1 MTSLNPSIKVSII
14 IPTYNRKVTLQRTIE
29 SLFNQTF
36 PKNNYEVI
44 VVDDGSTDGT
54 ESLVRDMVERAP
66 VSLSY
71 LKQKNQGPPAARNFG
86 IDKATG
92 EIIGFT
98 DDDCK
103 PEKRWIENAVSLFE
117 NREVMGVVGSTT
129 PCTKPEVK
137 VLKALHT
144 MNITEDEGSYASC
157 NIFYRKKILN
167 ELGGFDPEFKS
178 MWEDTDLAHRVL
190 SKGHIIKFDRNVK
203 VCHNVAFNSAYSHLR
218 SLRKHELT
226 SLFYKKHP
234 ELKRKLLLGFVRN
247 KKSVY
252 PLFLILTIIGFVSE
266 NNLSAFAF
274 LLISLAGYLWAYS
287 GEDRGL
293 LKYVRKIVLIP
304 RAFFPDALRLI
315 YVLKGDMKYRCFVI

>member
-1 MTSLNPSIKVSII
+1 
-14 IPTYNRKVTLQRTIE
+14 
-29 SLFNQTF
+29 
-36 PKNNYEVI
+36 
-44 VVDDGSTDGT
+44 
-54 ESLVRDMVERAP
+54 
-66 VSLSY
+66 
-71 LKQKNQGPPAARNFG
+71 
-86 IDKATG
+86 
-92 EIIGFT
+92 
-98 DDDCK
+98 
-103 PEKRWIENAVSLFE
+103 
-117 NREVMGVVGSTT
+117 
-129 PCTKPEVK
+129 
-137 VLKALHT
+137 
-144 MNITEDEGSYASC
+144 
-157 NIFYRKKILN
+157 
-167 ELGGFDPEFKS
+167 
-178 MWEDTDLAHRVL
+178 
-190 SKGHIIKFDRNVK
+190 
-203 VCHNVAFNSAYSHLR
+203 
-218 SLRKHELT
+218 LT